1 MPLPALSEIEQEVVL
16 LVAEGRSRR
25 EIAEELG
32 LSSKTV
38 EWHAVRASRKLEQ
51 AAALHDRVLE
61 AGHADPKG
69 GE

>member
-1 MPLPALSEIEQEVVL
+1 MPVPALSEIEQEVVL

-25 EIAEELG
+25 EIAEALR
-32 LSSKTV
+32 LSPKTV

-51 AAALHDRVLE
+51 AAELRDRVVE
-61 AGHADPKG
+61 AGHADPRG